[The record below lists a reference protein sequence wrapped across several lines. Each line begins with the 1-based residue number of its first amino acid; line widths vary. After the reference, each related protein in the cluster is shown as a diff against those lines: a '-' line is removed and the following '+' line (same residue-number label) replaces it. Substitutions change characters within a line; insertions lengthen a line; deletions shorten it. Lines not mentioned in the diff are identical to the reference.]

1 MTEPTAG
8 TMASFMTAASTVL
21 TSLLSMVSS
30 IISTITGND
39 YLLFGFIIV
48 IISFAVGILV
58 RLVSRLGHT
67 AR

>member
-8 TMASFMTAASTVL
+8 TMAAFMTAASTVL
-21 TSLLSMVSS
+21 TSLLSMVTS

-39 YLLFGFIIV
+39 YLLYGFIVV
-48 IISFAVGILV
+48 IISFAIGVLV
-58 RLVSRLGHT
+58 RLVSKLGHS

>member
-1 MTEPTAG
+1 MNEPTTG
-8 TMASFMTAASTVL
+8 TMAAFMTAASTVL

-39 YLLFGFIIV
+39 YLLFGFVIV